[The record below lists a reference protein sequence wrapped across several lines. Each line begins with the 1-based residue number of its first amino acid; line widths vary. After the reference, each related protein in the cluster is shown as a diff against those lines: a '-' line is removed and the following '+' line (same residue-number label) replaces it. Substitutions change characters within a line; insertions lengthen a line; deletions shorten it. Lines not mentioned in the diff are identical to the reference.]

1 MSTNNKTQEQM
12 TENFED
18 DNIQITSSE
27 IKENGSINPL
37 TNIDRT
43 VDNPIHDNNY
53 NQNGISSLSIDVVRD
68 TTSSMSRSSTRQ
80 QSS

>member
-1 MSTNNKTQEQM
+1 
-12 TENFED
+12 
-18 DNIQITSSE
+18 
-27 IKENGSINPL
+27 
-37 TNIDRT
+37 

-80 QSS
+80 QSSRSTKTDECVSFI